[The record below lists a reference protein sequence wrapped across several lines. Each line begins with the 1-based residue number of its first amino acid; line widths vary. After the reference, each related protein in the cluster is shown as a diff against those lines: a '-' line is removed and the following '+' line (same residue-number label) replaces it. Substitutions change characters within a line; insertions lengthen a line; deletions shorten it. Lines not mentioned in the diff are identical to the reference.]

1 VCSIIGYTGKLFVAP
16 ILLQSLKRMEYRGYD
31 SVGIATMNNGKIVT
45 RKGIGKVAEVAESLD
60 LLHMPGRIG
69 IGHTRWA
76 THGGVTDKN
85 AHPHSGCTD
94 DIAVVH
100 NGIIENYS
108 ALKAELIRLGHNFK
122 SQTDS
127 EVIAHLLELNYSTY
141 KDIKQA
147 MIETCKKLS
156 GTYAF
161 VAVFEDGNISAA
173 RYDEPLII
181 GIVDSGCFISSDVLG
196 FLEYTDKAIFLDN
209 KDIVITNGTTLELF
223 DFDGNYV
230 TRPITQVAWELGAAD
245 KGKYAHHTLKEIHE
259 QIRTIVEAGNQ
270 NYESLHSFCDIL
282 ANSKNVFITGS
293 GTSYHSA
300 LIAKHIFSRFAKIR
314 CETIMSSEFQYML
327 DSVDDKSVLIAISQS
342 GETAD
347 VLQAVKIARQMGSKI
362 ISVVNIPTSSL
373 ARISDSFL
381 SVNCGPEIGV
391 AATKSFT
398 GQLSVLYN
406 IIDSMCNGCVGISSD
421 KSEII
426 KAIQQVL
433 DDEINISKIAD
444 TMEDVKDIYILGRS
458 LHYPIS
464 LEGALKIKE
473 LAYIHAEGI
482 AAGEIKHGPLALI
495 EKNTPVIVINPSDS
509 TYNSTISSAY
519 EIKARGA
526 TVVGVS
532 DKVDDV
538 YDHFIKITK
547 VRDNLYPLVEVIALQ
562 ILAYYLALKK
572 KADPDYPRNL
582 AKSVTV
588 K

>member
-1 VCSIIGYTGKLFVAP
+1 
-16 ILLQSLKRMEYRGYD
+16 MEYRGYD
-31 SVGIATMNNGKIVT
+31 SVGIATINNGKILI
-45 RKGIGKVAEVAESLD
+45 RKGIGKVAEVNESLD
-60 LLHMPGRIG
+60 LGHLPGQIG

-85 AHPHSGCTD
+85 AHPHPGCTN

-108 ALKAELIRLGHNFK
+108 ELKAELIGLGHMFK

-127 EVIAHLLELNYSTY
+127 EVIAHLLELHYSSHR
-141 KDIKQA
+141 DIRQA

-161 VAVFEDGNISAA
+161 VAVFEDGTVSGA

-196 FLEYTDKAIFLDN
+196 FIEYTDKAIFLDN
-209 KDIVITNGTTLELF
+209 RDIVVSNRDRLELF
-223 DFDGNYV
+223 DFDGNSV
-230 TRPITQVAWELGAAD
+230 TRPITQVAWELGAAE
-245 KGKYAHHTLKEIHE
+245 KGKYTHHTLKEIHE
-259 QIRTIVEAGNQ
+259 QIQTIIEAGNQ
-270 NYESLHSFCDIL
+270 NNEKLHSFCDIL
-282 ANSKNVFITGS
+282 SNAKNLYITGS

-300 LIAKHIFSRFAKIR
+300 LIAKHLFSRFAKIR

-327 DSVDDKSVLIAISQS
+327 DAVDDKSVLIAISQS

-362 ISVVNIPTSSL
+362 LSVVNIPTSSV

-398 GQLSVLYN
+398 GQLSVLYS
-406 IIDSMCNGCVGISSD
+406 IVDTLCNGCVGISRD

-426 KAIQQVL
+426 KAIELVL
-433 DDEINISKIAD
+433 DDEIKI
-444 TMEDVKDIYILGRS
+444 EEI
-458 LHYPIS
+458 
-464 LEGALKIKE
+464 
-473 LAYIHAEGI
+473 AYIHAEGI
-482 AAGEIKHGPLALI
+482 PAGEIKHGPLALI
-495 EKNTPVIVINPSDS
+495 EKNTIVIVINPSDA

-526 TVVGVS
+526 TVIGIS
-532 DKVDDV
+532 DKMDEV
-538 YDHFIKITK
+538 YDHFIKIAK
-547 VRDNLYPLVEVIALQ
+547 VSDPLFPLVEVIPLQ

-588 K
+588 R

>member
-1 VCSIIGYTGKLFVAP
+1 VCSIIGYTGKLFAAP
-16 ILLQSLKRMEYRGYD
+16 VLLQSLKRMEYRGYD
-31 SVGIATMNNGKIVT
+31 SVGIATMNNSKILI

-60 LLHMPGRIG
+60 LVHMPGQIG

-108 ALKAELIRLGHNFK
+108 TLKAELIRLGHNFK

-181 GIVDSGCFISSDVLG
+181 GIVDSGSFISSDVLG

-209 KDIVITNGTTLELF
+209 KDIVITNGKTLELF
-223 DFDGNYV
+223 NFDGNSV
-230 TRPITQVAWELGAAD
+230 TRPITQVAWELGASD

-259 QIRTIVEAGNQ
+259 QIQTIVEAGNQ
-270 NYESLHSFCDIL
+270 NNERLQSFCDIL

-327 DSVDDKSVLIAISQS
+327 DSVDDKSVIIAISQS

-362 ISVVNIPTSSL
+362 LSVVNIPTSSL

-398 GQLSVLYN
+398 GQLAVLYN
-406 IIDSMCNGCVGISSD
+406 IIDKMCNGCVGISSD

-426 KAIQQVL
+426 KAIQLVL

-444 TMEDVKDIYILGRS
+444 TMEEVKDIYILGRS

-482 AAGEIKHGPLALI
+482 AAGEI
-495 EKNTPVIVINPSDS
+495 VINPSDS
-509 TYNSTISSAY
+509 TYNNTISSAY

-526 TVVGVS
+526 TVVGIS
-532 DKVDDV
+532 DKMDDV

-547 VRDNLYPLVEVIALQ
+547 VRDNLYPLVEVIPLQ

-588 K
+588 R

>member
-1 VCSIIGYTGKLFVAP
+1 MCSIIGYTGILSAAP
-16 ILLQSLKRMEYRGYD
+16 VLLQSLKRMEYRGYD
-31 SVGIATMNNGKIVT
+31 SVGIATINNGKILI
-45 RKGIGKVAEVAESLD
+45 RKGIGKVAEVNESLG
-60 LLHMPGRIG
+60 LGHLPGQIG

-85 AHPHSGCTD
+85 AHPHSGCSD

-108 ALKAELIRLGHNFK
+108 ELKVELIRLGHNFK

-141 KDIKQA
+141 RDTKQA
-147 MIETCKKLS
+147 MIETCKKLI

-161 VAVFEDGNISAA
+161 VAVFEDGTISGA

-196 FLEYTDKAIFLDN
+196 FLEYTDKAVFLDN
-209 KDIVITNGTTLELF
+209 KDIVITDGKRLELF
-223 DFDGNYV
+223 NFDGNSV
-230 TRPITQVAWELGAAD
+230 TRPITQVAWELGAVD

-259 QIRTIVEAGNQ
+259 QTQTIIEAGNQ
-270 NYESLHSFCDIL
+270 DNEKLRSFCDIL
-282 ANSKNVFITGS
+282 SNAKNVFITGS

-300 LIAKHIFSRFAKIR
+300 LIAKHMFSRFAKIR

-362 ISVVNIPTSSL
+362 LSVVNISTSSL

-406 IIDSMCNGCVGISSD
+406 IVDRLCNGCVGISTD
-421 KSEII
+421 KSELI
-426 KAIQQVL
+426 KAIELVL
-433 DDEINISKIAD
+433 NHEMKIEKIAD
-444 TMEDVKDIYILGRS
+444 TMEEVKDIYILGRS

-473 LAYIHAEGI
+473 LAYVHAEGI

-495 EKNTPVIVINPSDS
+495 EKNTYVIVINPSDS
-509 TYNSTISSAY
+509 TYNNTISSAY

-526 TVVGVS
+526 TVIGIS
-532 DKVDDV
+532 DKMDDV
-538 YDHFIKITK
+538 YDYFINIGK
-547 VRDNLYPLVEVIALQ
+547 VRDNLYPFVEVVPLQ

>member
-1 VCSIIGYTGKLFVAP
+1 MCSIIGYTGTLFAAP
-16 ILLQSLKRMEYRGYD
+16 VLVQSLKRMEYRGYD
-31 SVGIATMNNGKIVT
+31 SVGIATINSGKILI

-60 LLHMPGRIG
+60 LDHLPGKIG

-100 NGIIENYS
+100 NGIIENYNEI
-108 ALKAELIRLGHNFK
+108 KAELIRLGHEFK

-141 KDIKQA
+141 KDVKQA
-147 MIETCKKLS
+147 MIETCNKLG

-161 VAVFEDGNISAA
+161 VAIFEDGTISGA

-181 GIVDSGCFISSDVLG
+181 GIIDSGCFISSDVLG

-209 KDIVITNGTTLELF
+209 KDIVVTDGRTLKLF
-223 DFDGNYV
+223 NFDGNSV
-230 TRPITQVAWELGAAD
+230 TRPITQVAWELGATN

-259 QIRTIVEAGNQ
+259 QIQTIVEAENQ
-270 NYESLHSFCDIL
+270 NNERLHSFCDIL
-282 ANSKNVFITGS
+282 TNAKNVFITGS

-300 LIAKHIFSRFAKIR
+300 LIAKHLLSRFVKIR

-327 DSVDDKSVLIAISQS
+327 DSVDDKSVIIAISQS

-347 VLQAVKIARQMGSKI
+347 VLHAVKIARQMGSKI
-362 ISVVNIPTSSL
+362 LSVVNIPTSSL

-398 GQLSVLYN
+398 GQLSVIYN
-406 IIDSMCNGCVGISSD
+406 IIDRICNGCVGISKN

-426 KAIQQVL
+426 KAIQTVL
-433 DDEINISKIAD
+433 DEEIKISKIAD
-444 TMEDVKDIYILGRS
+444 TMGDVKDIYILGRS
-458 LHYPIS
+458 LHYPIA

-482 AAGEIKHGPLALI
+482 AAGEIKHGPLALV
-495 EKNTPVIVINPSDS
+495 EKNTFVIVINPSDS
-509 TYNSTISSAY
+509 THTSTTSSAY

-526 TVVGVS
+526 TVIGIS
-532 DKVDDV
+532 DKIDDV
-538 YDHFIKITK
+538 YDHFIEITK
-547 VRDNLYPLVEVIALQ
+547 IKDNLYPLVEVIPLQ

>member
-1 VCSIIGYTGKLFVAP
+1 MCSIIGYTGRLFAAP
-16 ILLQSLKRMEYRGYD
+16 ILVQSLKRMEYRGYD
-31 SVGIATMNNGKIVT
+31 SVGIATINNGKILI
-45 RKGIGKVAEVAESLD
+45 RKGIGKVAEVNESLD
-60 LLHMPGRIG
+60 LGHLPGQIG

-85 AHPHSGCTD
+85 AHPHPGCTD

-108 ALKAELIRLGHNFK
+108 ELKAELIRLGHNFK

-173 RYDEPLII
+173 RYDEPLIV
-181 GIVDSGCFISSDVLG
+181 GIVDSGSFISSDVLG

-209 KDIVITNGTTLELF
+209 KDIVITNGRTLELF
-223 DFDGNYV
+223 NFDGNSV
-230 TRPITQVAWELGAAD
+230 TRPITQVAWELGASD

-259 QIRTIVEAGNQ
+259 QIQTIVEAGNQ
-270 NYESLHSFCDIL
+270 NDERLHSFCDIL
-282 ANSKNVFITGS
+282 ANAKSVFITGS

-362 ISVVNIPTSSL
+362 LSVVNIPTSSL

-406 IIDSMCNGCVGISSD
+406 IIDNMCNGCVGISSD

-426 KAIQQVL
+426 KAIQLVL

-444 TMEDVKDIYILGRS
+444 TMEEVKDIYILGRS

-509 TYNSTISSAY
+509 TYNNTISSAY

-526 TVVGVS
+526 TVVGIS
-532 DKVDDV
+532 DKMDDV

-547 VRDNLYPLVEVIALQ
+547 VRDNLYPLVEVIPLQ

-588 K
+588 R